1 MIELIAQTINFWVFV
16 LTSILSLLILVG
28 VIYGPYRIIR
38 YVLSRIVTMAGR
50 WKKNRLGRRTKEFMI
65 NAWAETLI
73 NPEAYFSLTKFGRLV
88 DNRFKGVRNQNR
100 AQELQLGAA
109 EQRISQLEEV
119 LAGMIKDGKGK
130 SRKKS
135 RGRK

>member
-65 NAWAETLI
+65 NAWADELASNAMKNVTHTTDTQ
-73 NPEAYFSLTKFGRLV
+73 P
-88 DNRFKGVRNQNR
+88 R
-100 AQELQLGAA
+100 AQ
-109 EQRISQLEEV
+109 
-119 LAGMIKDGKGK
+119 
-130 SRKKS
+130 RKENII
-135 RGRK
+135 RGEC